1 MKIFRIPKI
10 SRKSIIVLSE
20 FRYAALGDIS
30 PPLENIPPPSPSFC
44 SVQVER
50 PNMTART
57 ENNEACKEYFEILLE
72 EKRTCIYDYEY
83 C

>member
-30 PPLENIPPPSPSFC
+30 PPLENIPPPQSQF
-44 SVQVER
+44 
-50 PNMTART
+50 
-57 ENNEACKEYFEILLE
+57 LLGSGW
-72 EKRTCIYDYEY
+72 KAKYD
-83 C
+83 CTDWK